1 MEEREING
9 IWKRQVERAK
19 LYHEPMRIWGKYES
33 IAFRLISEDG
43 RLFKQFKKGTRRHIP
58 NLIVDAGINSIW
70 RTGIGNTL
78 AARPAQIGWIAQGTG
93 SVAPVAGDTAL
104 GTETERGAA
113 TYSEPA
119 TKQFREQATITVS
132 VARAITEA
140 GTFNASAAGTMF
152 SRVTFTV
159 VNLAV
164 NDGIDHRFTYTGG

>member
-1 MEEREING
+1 MEFKNRLSSADALWKLMLKRHSERF
-9 IWKRQVERAK
+9 
-19 LYHEPMRIWGKYES
+19 S
-33 IAFRLISEDG
+33 IVGEYKSFAFDRFG
-43 RLFKQFKKGTRRHIP
+43 NYKKGTRRSVK

-93 SVAPVAGDTAL
+93 SVAPAAGDTAL

-119 TKQFREQATITVS
+119 TKQFREQASITVS

-152 SRVTFTV
+152 SRVTFAV
-159 VNLAV
+159 VNLAA